1 MWRRI
6 AAMKERDKYRGLLTH
21 SVKNKLFWSFVYI
34 LISVWVIVVIYQALL
49 GELSDLMLLKNDLNT
64 IDQYA
69 QVLRREASLFGKLT
83 TASQQDVGVEWIPF
97 DAYEVLKK
105 DKDRLQNLLDAFP
118 GNLQNYRFFI
128 LRRTAGLIGGDI
140 LKVKQQ
146 WETASP
152 LIYKLAKPG
161 GDLTG
166 IEFDT
171 LLKSLDDMDAAITP
185 EDETNPQLYSSI
197 VSIYG
202 LVKRYY
208 QAGYVVFIVL
218 LILVFVTLYNGFIKP
233 LGKLNLAF
241 DRVKGGDLDTRL
253 EIKGDDEFTELAEA
267 FNAMVTQLDTSQKEF
282 IRMNQRLRTLYGER
296 ETELMEKK
304 VSLDMA
310 RLVQQAIIPQSYK
323 RRNLSFATGLIP
335 YEELSGDFLD
345 IFPLDEKHLG
355 ILFGD
360 IMGKGIPASLK
371 MMSFHSMFRATVS
384 ENKNA
389 VETARIIN
397 RLEITGVSGRLEQY
411 QLTTAIMGTIDL
423 VTMKFHLVNCGH
435 PPPIMWREKQDDAF
449 ELPLGNPIIG
459 FDYDAKFEEIVIDLA
474 EGDIIFF
481 YTDGL
486 SEQSSASGKEYDVEQ
501 IKKIVCKY
509 HDLPPE
515 EFVANLLSELENL
528 TSQANYYKDDIL
540 FCVLKVEKYP
550 WHTLSFPEQG
560 REQISESLVDY
571 MRDGEV
577 PNDIISDMNLV
588 LEELFSN
595 ALLHGNKEDAG
606 KRIDV
611 SICLA
616 KGEIILRVEDEG
628 EGFEVSKVDFLL
640 APDQM
645 YGERGRG
652 FYMVKNIV
660 DDIEFN
666 EKGNCVTVRKK
677 FNAMGE
683 CD

>member
-1 MWRRI
+1 
-6 AAMKERDKYRGLLTH
+6 MKERDKHHGLFTH

-34 LISVWVIVVIYQALL
+34 LISVWCIVVIYQTLL

-64 IDQYA
+64 IDQYT
-69 QVLRREASLFGKLT
+69 QVLRRETALFGKLT
-83 TASQQDVGVEWIPF
+83 TASQQEVDVEWIPF

-105 DKDRLQNLLDAFP
+105 DKDRLQNLLDGFP
-118 GNLQNYRFFI
+118 GILKSYRFFI
-128 LRRTAGLIGGDI
+128 LKRTAGFIGGDI
-140 LKVKQQ
+140 LKVKQH

-152 LIYKLAKPG
+152 LIDKLAKPG
-161 GDLTG
+161 SDLTG
-166 IEFDT
+166 MEFDM
-171 LLKSLDDMDAAITP
+171 LLKTLDDMDAAITP

-208 QAGYVVFIVL
+208 QAGYVVFIFL
-218 LILVFVTLYNGFIKP
+218 LILVFVTLYNGFIRP
-233 LGKLNLAF
+233 LGKLNYAF
-241 DRVKGGDLDTRL
+241 EQVKAGDLDTRL
-253 EIKGDDEFTELAEA
+253 ELKGDDEFTELAKA
-267 FNAMVTQLDTSQKEF
+267 FNAMVFQLDTSQKEF
-282 IRMNQRLRTLYGER
+282 MRMNQRLRTLFSER
-296 ETELMEKK
+296 EAELKEKK

-310 RLVQQAIIPQSYK
+310 RLVQQAIIPQSFK

-355 ILFGD
+355 FLFGD

-371 MMSFHSMFRATVS
+371 MMSFHSMFRATIS
-384 ENKNA
+384 ENKNP
-389 VETARIIN
+389 VETARTIN
-397 RLEITGVSGRLEQY
+397 RLEIAGASGRLEHY
-411 QLTTAIMGTIDL
+411 QLTTAIMGKIDL

-435 PPPIMWREKQDDAF
+435 PPPIMWRERQEDAF

-459 FDYDAKFEEIVIDLA
+459 FDYDAKFEEIVIDMA

-486 SEQSSASGKEYDVEQ
+486 SEQCNASGEEYNVEQ
-501 IKKIVCKY
+501 IKKTIGKY
-509 HDLPPE
+509 HNLPPE
-515 EFVANLLSELENL
+515 EFVARLLAEIGAVA
-528 TSQANYYKDDIL
+528 TQGNYYKDDIL
-540 FCVLKVEKYP
+540 FCVLKIEKYP
-550 WHTLSFPEQG
+550 WLILSFPKEE
-560 REQISESLVDY
+560 REKIGESLVDY
-571 MRDGEV
+571 MRTGEV

-588 LEELFSN
+588 FEELFSN
-595 ALLHGNKEDAG
+595 AFLHGNKEDAV
-606 KRIDV
+606 KHIDV
-611 SICLA
+611 SICVA

-628 EGFEVSKVDFLL
+628 EGFDVSKVDFLL
-640 APDQM
+640 SPERM

-652 FYMVKNIV
+652 LYMIRNIV

-677 FNAMGE
+677 FNIAGGAN
-683 CD
+683 